1 VSLLPYPRVFLDL
14 KALPVE
20 LDKMKN
26 LEILDIS
33 DNIIETLPE
42 RICKMPAL
50 KKLDCSDN
58 KITKGFPSSDAK
70 TSI

>member
-1 VSLLPYPRVFLDL
+1 
-14 KALPVE
+14 
-20 LDKMKN
+20 MKN

-58 KITKGFPSSDAK
+58 YRKVLVNYTQEFLYFEQTMGAISMGVQ
-70 TSI
+70 TSCFWI